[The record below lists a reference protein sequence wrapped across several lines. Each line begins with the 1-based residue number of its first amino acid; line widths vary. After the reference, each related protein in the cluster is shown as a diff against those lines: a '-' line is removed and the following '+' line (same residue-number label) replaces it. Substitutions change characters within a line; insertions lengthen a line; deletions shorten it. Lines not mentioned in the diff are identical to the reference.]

1 MKKITHIKDS
11 EGNIYK
17 IAEEPVI
24 FGKALPQHPLA
35 GKRYFFSKDLN
46 IKFNSEEEAIQFK
59 NWFDEQARQESYFF
73 KNYSKGYKDYISNT
87 LDAKSIRV
95 IVQIHLLE
103 KKLILNIPENFD
115 LHRFFTE
122 ESYFK
127 SIIEIANNYTG
138 DTASPNFKIV
148 SGEIEYIENV
158 IKFQGNQLL
167 KPITKPILFVWK
179 KRRRNTSNRQDELTR
194 VIKGNTYRKKI
205 WKPEK
210 KIPIKKFIA
219 TLFNYKLRKGKKYFG
234 RSFKVCLKYING
246 NNFLSL
252 IQ

>member
-35 GKRYFFSKDLN
+35 GKRYFFNKDLN
-46 IKFNSEEEAIQFK
+46 IKFNSAEEASQFK
-59 NWFDEQARQESYFF
+59 NWFAEQVKQESYFF
-73 KNYSKGYKDYISNT
+73 SKYSYGCKDYISNT
-87 LDAKSIRV
+87 LDTKSIRV
-95 IVQIHLLE
+95 IIQIHLL
-103 KKLILNIPENFD
+103 KNKLILNIPENFD

-122 ESYFK
+122 EAYFK
-127 SIIEIANNYTG
+127 SIIETANNYTG

-148 SGEIEYIENV
+148 NGEVEYIENI
-158 IKFQGNQLL
+158 IKFQSNQLL

-179 KRRRNTSNRQDELTR
+179 KRRRYTSNRREELNS
-194 VIKGNTYRKKI
+194 VIQGYTYRKKI
-205 WKPEK
+205 WHPEE

-219 TLFNYKLRKGKKYFG
+219 TLFNYKCRKGKKYFG
-234 RSFKVCLKYING
+234 RSFRVCLKYINR

-252 IQ
+252 LQ